1 MQQIIEDGVYSKNN
15 IFDMET
21 WLSISKTSQ
30 VYKLKTNHHCHHHLL
45 HLDQAADKV
54 LRLWQMSEWSSS
66 AKKQGI
72 AIILY
77 QELVKN

>member
-1 MQQIIEDGVYSKNN
+1 MKI
-15 IFDMET
+15 
-21 WLSISKTSQ
+21 WLSISKNSQ
-30 VYKLKTNHHCHHHLL
+30 CYKLETNHQCHHHLL

-54 LRLWQMSEWSSS
+54 LRFWQMSEWSSS
-66 AKKQGI
+66 AKKQVI